1 MTKKRG
7 RPKGSY
13 GKKKREA
20 LAAQMQKQAVPPAA
34 AMSRENIPAVEE
46 PSLAE
51 ESSFLDVQ
59 EEQNL
64 SEKLDSA
71 IEKVISTLSADLR
84 SLKSELREE
93 LKTHASKIKK
103 LEKENLELKTCCA
116 ALEQKVTKLE
126 KESMDH
132 YALLNKQERFSRR
145 SNLRLVGFKHSE
157 NEDCIQIA
165 KTVFADVGLPDCRIE
180 RAHRDGKFVQG
191 RDRHL
196 LIKVSFYQDKL
207 FLLRNAKA
215 KLQNKPFFL
224 TDDLTQ
230 LDLKEKRKWTP
241 QVTALYQAGT
251 RLRFSGGVWRQS
263 DGRPYKFT
271 E

>member
-1 MTKKRG
+1 MSKKRG
-7 RPKGSY
+7 RPKGSF

-20 LAAQMQKQAVPPAA
+20 LAAQMQKQGSSPAA
-34 AMSRENIPAVEE
+34 GTSRDNRDLAQE
-46 PSLAE
+46 PSSAEGASSLGAE
-51 ESSFLDVQ
+51 EEQ
-59 EEQNL
+59 EL
-64 SEKLDSA
+64 SKKLDSA

-84 SLKSELREE
+84 NLKGELREE

-103 LEKENLELKTCCA
+103 LEKENLELKTCCTE
-116 ALEQKVTKLE
+116 LEQKVAKLE
-126 KESMDH
+126 KESIEQ

-145 SNLRLVGFKHSE
+145 NNLRLVGFNFAE

-165 KTVFADVGLPDCRIE
+165 KSVFSDMGLPDCKVE
-180 RAHRDGKFVQG
+180 RAHRDGRLIHG
-191 RDRHL
+191 RERHI
-196 LIKVSFYQDKL
+196 LIKLSFYQDKI
-207 FLLRNAKA
+207 FLLRNART
-215 KLQNKPFFL
+215 KLEGKPFFL

-230 LDLKEKRKWTP
+230 RDLKEKRKWTP
-241 QVTALYQAGT
+241 QVTALYQTGT